1 MANACKRASE
11 SQVFWME
18 WATYYSFVL
27 KSMVAGD
34 LECRVSWRR
43 NWLYKAGQHP
53 DQRRDVMGLP
63 LALEF
68 GRAEEVQEP
77 SELKGAS
84 IDSCGTKISED
95 PAETLPSHLAE
106 VTQSH
111 L

>member
-1 MANACKRASE
+1 
-11 SQVFWME
+11 
-18 WATYYSFVL
+18 
-27 KSMVAGD
+27 
-34 LECRVSWRR
+34 
-43 NWLYKAGQHP
+43 
-53 DQRRDVMGLP
+53 MGLP

-68 GRAEEVQEP
+68 RRAEEVQEP

-106 VTQSH
+106 VTQSR